1 MKSVMKEQYK
11 VEKNIIKTEKGCSSE
26 KNIKTR
32 KKRKELS
39 ISATRTVTKHNV
51 KVKVR
56 FD

>member
-1 MKSVMKEQYK
+1 MKLIMKEQYK
-11 VEKNIIKTEKGCSSE
+11 QNETVKKTMKAGG
-26 KNIKTR
+26 KTR

-51 KVKVR
+51 KVKVK